1 MSGIMGEPY
10 VNPPMCIREAA
21 EVGTAG
27 GVADGGRTGGGEVED
42 EREREVE
49 VEVARLKISVRKM
62 PARQACF
69 M

>member
-1 MSGIMGEPY
+1 
-10 VNPPMCIREAA
+10 MCIREAA

-42 EREREVE
+42 EQEREVE
-49 VEVARLKISVRKM
+49 VEVARSKISVRKM

-69 M
+69 I